1 MIEANTQK
9 ATVADS
15 GLDWVANTDKGA
27 SDPPTGYITF
37 RPCL

>member
-15 GLDWVANTDKGA
+15 GLDWVANTDKPSNFMGSVQLTVA
-27 SDPPTGYITF
+27 LIG
-37 RPCL
+37 